1 MNLFANQWGRAARLL
16 APVLFVVMLL
26 ASARVRAQG
35 HGLDSTEHADEAYGI
50 HGESHH
56 DDHAEHGG
64 HGVDGKVLALQLFN
78 FAVLLFILI
87 KFAGGA
93 LNKALRGR
101 HDKMKVDLDE
111 AQRLRTEAETKLKA
125 QEARL
130 TNLENEI
137 VSLRK
142 SMQESAE
149 GEKQRMIAAA
159 EARVARMEDET
170 RFLMEQQVKQ
180 AELNFKAEV
189 ATAAARIA
197 EDLVRRQVNDGDQQ
211 RLVTSFVAEVATASA
226 HERTA

>member
-1 MNLFANQWGRAARLL
+1 MKLFASQLGRVLRVM
-16 APVLFVVMLL
+16 APVVFAVVLL
-26 ASARVRAQG
+26 ASARVWAQG
-35 HGLDSTEHADEAYGI
+35 HGIDSLEHVDEAYGV

-56 DDHAEHGG
+56 GEHGI
-64 HGVDGKVLALQLFN
+64 DGKVLALQLFN
-78 FAVLLFILI
+78 FAVLIFILV

-111 AQRLRTEAETKLKA
+111 AQRLRTDAETKLKA

-130 TNLENEI
+130 INLENEI
-137 VSLRK
+137 ISLRK

-159 EARVARMEDET
+159 EARVVRMEEET

-189 ATAAARIA
+189 ATATARIA
-197 EDLVRRQVNDGDQQ
+197 EALVRRQVNDSDQQ
-211 RLVTSFVAEVATASA
+211 RLVTSFVAEVATDSA